1 MGRVLPLLGE
11 MPRGAASAAWHG
23 ERDAEGETRRGTD
36 AAPETTS
43 RVRPDRRATD
53 SRDPSRA
60 APPSGSRRGRR
71 PRDPTGPYA
80 MPYAPPPGPRRHATA
95 TAHTPGRNRTPP
107 LTPAWGTLWLRA
119 RPAGHR
125 RHRAAP
131 PHLTPAPQTRDR
143 GRERVSRRRAPDAGL
158 CRVASRDDRTSACHT
173 PILGQD
179 QKCVLGVHA
188 GNNKISSPWGEA
200 PHSTVYGCW

>member
-1 MGRVLPLLGE
+1 MCRMLPLLGE

-43 RVRPDRRATD
+43 RVRPGPQSDGLERPVESCSAVGLAPRASPARPHGTLRHALRATARAQAPRDGHCTHTRPEPDTAADTGVGYPLAPGQAGRAPAPPRRAPAPYPRTA
-53 SRDPSRA
+53 DPRPRPRESV
-60 APPSGSRRGRR
+60 APP
-71 PRDPTGPYA
+71 
-80 MPYAPPPGPRRHATA
+80 
-95 TAHTPGRNRTPP
+95 
-107 LTPAWGTLWLRA
+107 GT
-119 RPAGHR
+119 
-125 RHRAAP
+125 
-131 PHLTPAPQTRDR
+131 
-143 GRERVSRRRAPDAGL
+143 RRRAS
-158 CRVASRDDRTSACHT
+158 VASRDDRTSACHT